1 MTDLYKKAGERIL
14 LTRNMRGYTRES
26 LAELAGISDKF
37 LYEVENGKRGFSAI
51 VLYSLSK
58 ALDVSNDYIL
68 TGKDNNNYDKK
79 LISTLE
85 LFDKR
90 QTEKLGIILKE
101 IYELVLEM

>member
-1 MTDLYKKAGERIL
+1 M
-14 LTRNMRGYTRES
+14 
-26 LAELAGISDKF
+26 
-37 LYEVENGKRGFSAI
+37 
-51 VLYSLSK
+51 SK

-68 TGKDNNNYDKK
+68 TGKDNNNYEKN